1 MTRISLQIHNR
12 DNVPTIVSSKNT
24 FHPIPYEILAPKK
37 TSEEVG
43 GFFVG
48 RWLAQKDQKWD
59 GPMAVCVCYFP
70 MEEQF
75 MNCHDLGIM
84 MVIKPLMRLAGV
96 AFRGVL
102 LNSSDFDFVNDD

>member
-1 MTRISLQIHNR
+1 MGWSN
-12 DNVPTIVSSKNT
+12 
-24 FHPIPYEILAPKK
+24 
-37 TSEEVG
+37 G
-43 GFFVG
+43 C
-48 RWLAQKDQKWD
+48 
-59 GPMAVCVCYFP
+59 VCVCYFP